1 MTTEPQRHPHTHG
14 PDELC
19 EAGSALYARA
29 LREGRVPHQDADATP
44 CLIDFG
50 LLHPDIED
58 MRWLRPTSPAVALP
72 QLLRGIEDR
81 IAQQRRRE
89 ERLTAMFEPLLAL
102 DAHHTTGTENPDIT
116 VLEGFERI
124 NAAIT
129 RATADA
135 REELR
140 TVQPGGARSPEILAD
155 ALPREQEFLSRG
167 CRMRTLYQHTTRH
180 SLPALAHYEQLDG
193 DVEVRTLNEVTER
206 MVVMDHAVAFIPAS
220 KDRTVALEIRQP
232 AIVDYLITTF
242 ERLWRLATPMYPH
255 AAQLPAENGVTTRQ
269 RAIAEL
275 LIEGLTDT
283 EIATRLGMNVRTA
296 REHIAKLAAILGSNS
311 RAQLGFLIGQSGMLN
326 QNH

>member
-1 MTTEPQRHPHTHG
+1 MTTEPRPHPHG

-29 LREGRVPHQDADATP
+29 LREGRVRHQDAHDAP

-50 LLHPDIED
+50 LLHPDIDD
-58 MRWLRPTSPAVALP
+58 MAWLRPTAPAVALP
-72 QLLRGIEDR
+72 QLLRTIEEH
-81 IAQQRRRE
+81 IARHRERE
-89 ERLTAMFEPLLAL
+89 EKLTAIFEPLMAL
-102 DAHHTTGTENPDIT
+102 DARQTSGSAPPEIT
-116 VLEGFERI
+116 VLDGFERI

-129 RATADA
+129 QAMADA
-135 REELR
+135 TEELR

-155 ALPREQEFLSRG
+155 ALPREQALLSRG

-206 MVVMDHAVAFIPAS
+206 MVVLDHSVAFIPAS
-220 KDRTVALEIRQP
+220 KDRTAALEVRQP

-242 ERLWRLATPMYPH
+242 DRLWRLATPMFPN

-275 LIEGLTDT
+275 LVEGLTDT
-283 EIATRLGMNVRTA
+283 EIAARLGMNVRTA

-311 RAQLGFLIGQSGMLN
+311 RAQLGYLIGQSGLLD

>member
-1 MTTEPQRHPHTHG
+1 MTTEPRPHPHG

-29 LREGRVPHQDADATP
+29 LREGRVRHQEAGDAP

-58 MRWLRPTSPAVALP
+58 MAWLRPTAPAVALP
-72 QLLRGIEDR
+72 QLLRSIEDH
-81 IAQQRRRE
+81 IARHRERE
-89 ERLTAMFEPLLAL
+89 ERLTALFEPLMAL
-102 DAHHTTGTENPDIT
+102 DARQTSGPEPPEIM

-124 NAAIT
+124 NVAIT
-129 RATADA
+129 QAMTDA
-135 REELR
+135 RHELL

-180 SLPALAHYEQLDG
+180 SLPAQAHYEQLDG

-206 MVVMDHAVAFIPAS
+206 MVVLDHSVAFIPAS
-220 KDRTVALEIRQP
+220 KDRTVALEVRQP

-242 ERLWRLATPMYPH
+242 ERLWHLATPMFPH

-275 LIEGLTDT
+275 LVEGLTDT

-311 RAQLGFLIGQSGMLN
+311 RAQLGYLIGQSGILD

>member
-1 MTTEPQRHPHTHG
+1 MTTDPRRHPHPHG

-19 EAGSALYARA
+19 AEGSALYTRA
-29 LREGRVPHQDADATP
+29 LREGRVTQRDADSTP

-50 LLHPDIED
+50 LLHPDVED
-58 MRWLRPTSPAVALP
+58 MRWLRPTAPAIALP

-89 ERLTAMFEPLLAL
+89 ERLTAMFEPLMAL
-102 DAHHTTGTENPDIT
+102 DARQTVGAEHQDIT
-116 VLEGFERI
+116 VLDGFDRI
-124 NAAIT
+124 NDAIT

-135 REELR
+135 AHELR

-206 MVVMDHAVAFIPAS
+206 MVVLDHAVAFIPAS
-220 KDRTVALEIRQP
+220 KDRTAALEIRQP

-283 EIATRLGMNVRTA
+283 EIAERLGMNVRTA

-311 RAQLGFLIGQSGMLN
+311 RAQLGYLIGQSGILN

>member
-1 MTTEPQRHPHTHG
+1 MTTEPRPHPHG

-29 LREGRVPHQDADATP
+29 LREGRVRHQEAGDAP

-58 MRWLRPTSPAVALP
+58 MAWLRPTAPAVALP
-72 QLLRGIEDR
+72 QLLRSIEDH
-81 IAQQRRRE
+81 IARHRERE
-89 ERLTAMFEPLLAL
+89 ERLTELFEPLMAL
-102 DAHHTTGTENPDIT
+102 DARQTSGPEPPEIT

-129 RATADA
+129 QAMTDA
-135 REELR
+135 RHELL

-180 SLPALAHYEQLDG
+180 SLPAQAHYEQLDG

-206 MVVMDHAVAFIPAS
+206 MVVLDHSVAFIPAS
-220 KDRTVALEIRQP
+220 KDRTVALEVRQP

-242 ERLWRLATPMYPH
+242 ERLWHLATPMFPH

-275 LIEGLTDT
+275 LVEGLTDT

-311 RAQLGFLIGQSGMLN
+311 RAQLGYLIGQSGILD